1 MKFTLLVSKVFPVV
15 LLAAAICV
23 SAADSPTV
31 TVKGYVLDSAC
42 AFTKG
47 LSKPISKQCAT
58 SCANSGSQL
67 VILADDGMVGQ
78 YYAGTTQ
85 PTCKLIVMPDCAFA
99 MAGLLAKPQPY
110 FRLQELG
117 TSACEAPGSL
127 REKADAFLSLASE
140 PVNSVAQHLRENE
153 PKFYADTFHR
163 NGGEFVY
170 VVFAGQQDGA
180 PVAYARGFKIAGDGS
195 VNPVSHDITA
205 KGAGGFFAGFN
216 DHIAAYLKAHPHWA
230 HKDTVTTARMLA
242 HIAKMAGY
250 TPGLTTTDGVNLTDH
265 FGYRLTVSRLA
276 ADTFTVSK
284 PVVVDPLKPVITWL

>member
-1 MKFTLLVSKVFPVV
+1 MAVTQPDPASATTVVALLDHHHHRIV
-15 LLAAAICV
+15 
-23 SAADSPTV
+23 
-31 TVKGYVLDSAC
+31 
-42 AFTKG
+42 
-47 LSKPISKQCAT
+47 
-58 SCANSGSQL
+58 
-67 VILADDGMVGQ
+67 LADDGMVGQ

-110 FRLQELG
+110 FSLQELG
-117 TSACEAPGSL
+117 ASACEVPGSL
-127 REKADAFLSLASE
+127 KEKADAFLNLASD

-195 VNPVSHDITA
+195 VIPVSHDITA
-205 KGAGGFFAGFN
+205 TGAGGFFAGFN

-230 HKDTVTTARMLA
+230 HKDTVATARHLIELEIAA
-242 HIAKMAGY
+242 H
-250 TPGLTTTDGVNLTDH
+250 PDGV
-265 FGYRLTVSRLA
+265 GPPISILTVDR
-276 ADTFTVSK
+276 K
-284 PVVVDPLKPVITWL
+284 GRQKWVDAGVCPPITGTATNSPE